1 MLDKRSFIK
10 AIRKRPAWVLLPA
23 FERGL
28 FNRLSDE
35 SFLKLQYWAYTGEKL
50 HTDPPVTF
58 NEKIAW
64 LKIHD
69 HRGVYQVLADKYSA
83 RDFVAE
89 HLGKTWLVS
98 LLGVWKRFDDI
109 DFCELP
115 DRFVLKCS
123 HGYGSTVLC
132 RDKSNMDFEAARA
145 TLNKA
150 METNYYQRSR
160 EWAYGEALPRIMAEE
175 LIDDSGGP
183 RPADYKFMCFN
194 GKVLYVC
201 VSRGLGDFDTGSLS
215 FFHADGS
222 PAPFRRA
229 DYPEGPPDQKPPQ
242 HLRQM
247 NEAAE
252 TLAQA
257 ADLPFV
263 RVDFYETD
271 GRVFF
276 SEFTFYPCG
285 GTIFFDPPEY
295 NRALGDKLILPL
307 TPNRNG

>member
-1 MLDKRSFIK
+1 MLDRGSFIK
-10 AIRKRPAWVLLPA
+10 AIRKRPAWILLPS
-23 FERGL
+23 FEKGL

-50 HTDPPVTF
+50 HLTPPLTF

-69 HRGVYQVLADKYSA
+69 HRDVYRMLADKYLA
-83 RDFVAE
+83 RSFVE
-89 HLGKTWLVS
+89 KHLDKTWLVP
-98 LLGVWKRFDDI
+98 LLGLWKHSDDI

-115 DRFVLKCS
+115 DQFVLKCS
-123 HGYGSTVLC
+123 HGYGSTVIC
-132 RDKSNMDFEAARA
+132 RDKSKMDFTAARA

-150 METNYYQRSR
+150 LETDYYQRSR
-160 EWAYGEALPRIMAEE
+160 EWAYQKAIPQVMAEE
-175 LIDDSGGP
+175 LIDDGGGP
-183 RPADYKFMCFN
+183 RPADYKLMCFN

-229 DYPEGPPDQKPPQ
+229 DYPEGPPDSNPLRR
-242 HLRQM
+242 LRQM
-247 NEAAE
+247 SEAAE

-257 ADLPFV
+257 AGVPFV

-271 GRVFF
+271 RQVFF

-285 GTIFFDPPEY
+285 GTVFFDPPEY
-295 NRALGDKLILPL
+295 NRTLGDRLMLPL
-307 TPNRNG
+307 TFSRNE